1 MQICQA
7 LLSIQK
13 PQVPARDEGSCKK
26 EVEFGASQALELNYR
41 GLPLPGAH
49 LAQKVVAPFPSQPVL
64 VC

>member
-26 EVEFGASQALELNYR
+26 EVEFGASQAVELNYR
-41 GLPLPGAH
+41 GLPFPGAH
-49 LAQKVVAPFPSQPVL
+49 LAQKVGVPFLPQPVL